1 MAVSRLGS
9 LPAPTVRDHV
19 GIELRVLD
27 RPGIGG
33 SAHESRHEAR
43 HWRLMVL
50 ATFAIVLGTCVVA
63 FVSVCRYLE
72 TEPPYVPPIN
82 VYETLADLT
91 PVVVTFPAGTE
102 QIEWRTTAD
111 AVSHDLTLWRRMRL
125 ANWNHV
131 PEPLRYRALDNMLA
145 RHRHILMN
153 PRAWDAMDVRAWD
166 RVPQPMRTVAYRHMV
181 AYWAGYYHVG
191 RQYGL
196 QPGVVADTLAAV
208 VMSESWFEH
217 RALAVNR
224 DGSRDIGLGQASDF
238 ARQRLRQL
246 YARGVV
252 DVEIADRDYYNPWLA
267 TRFVAI
273 WVSLLLDETG
283 GDLDRAVRA
292 YNRGIADADD
302 SLGAAYLEMVQRR
315 LVRFIRNQDASPAWD
330 YVWRKA
336 RDLERKR
343 WPWIRFR
350 DDWHA
355 GIESSPPA
363 SLHSV
368 SGRSS
373 HATLALGIAS
383 VSVAGARAI

>member
-1 MAVSRLGS
+1 MAVSRLS
-9 LPAPTVRDHV
+9 SPTASTSRDQG
-19 GIELRVLD
+19 GIEFPVLD
-27 RPGIGG
+27 TPAIDVRAEESGQQSLHRRRGII
-33 SAHESRHEAR
+33 
-43 HWRLMVL
+43 VL
-50 ATFAIVLGTCVVA
+50 TTFAIVLGTCVVA
-63 FVSVCRYLE
+63 FVFIRRFVE
-72 TEPPYVPPIN
+72 TAPPYVPSIN
-82 VYETLADLT
+82 VYDTLVDSS
-91 PVVVTFPAGTE
+91 PVVVTFAAGTS

-111 AVSHDLTLWRRMRL
+111 AVTHDLMLWRRMRL
-125 ANWNHV
+125 LNWNQV

-153 PRAWDAMDVRAWD
+153 PRIWDAMDVHDWD

-181 AYWAGYYHVG
+181 AYWTGYYRVG

-196 QPGVVADTLAAV
+196 PPGLVAETLAAI

-252 DVEIADRDYYNPWLA
+252 DVEIADHDYYQPWLA
-267 TRFVAI
+267 TRFVAV
-273 WVSLLLDETG
+273 WMSLLLDETA

-302 SLGAAYLEMVQRR
+302 PLGAVYLEMVQRR
-315 LVRFIRNQDASPAWD
+315 LTRFIRNQDAPPAWD

-336 RDLERKR
+336 RDLERQE
-343 WPWIRFR
+343 WPWMRFG
-350 DDWHA
+350 DNSHTGNQIA
-355 GIESSPPA
+355 
-363 SLHSV
+363 
-368 SGRSS
+368 RS
-373 HATLALGIAS
+373 
-383 VSVAGARAI
+383 R